1 MQWRSANARHSL
13 TYYAALMDINE
24 LALSIAENGSPENE
38 THNFRPALAHSTNC
52 FETIMRLY
60 YLHHGYDMP
69 DGQMSHNL
77 VVLAYKGLSQ
87 RNMSS
92 HLLGVVNT
100 EAVSEAEATSTLI
113 LAQRGLYDQAK
124 NYFLPWALFQIVEG
138 EMSPEDR
145 NALQNCIT
153 IHRETSE
160 TLQAREKYMSSN
172 YPVGLAT
179 LSESPESRRL
189 GQLTNEFTELAKK
202 KAKTKAKNVFS
213 YST

>member
-1 MQWRSANARHSL
+1 M
-13 TYYAALMDINE
+13 
-24 LALSIAENGSPENE
+24 ALSVTKDDLSENV
-38 THNFRPALAHSTNC
+38 THNFGSALAHSTNC

-92 HLLGVVNT
+92 HLLGAANT
-100 EAVSEAEATSTLI
+100 DAISDAEATSTLI
-113 LAQRGLYDQAK
+113 LAQKGLYDQAK
-124 NYFLPWALFQIVEG
+124 NYFLPWALFQILEG

-153 IHRETSE
+153 IHREASE
-160 TLQAREKYMSSN
+160 TLQAREKYISSN

-179 LSESPESRRL
+179 PSESPENRRL

-202 KAKTKAKNVFS
+202 KAKTKAKNLFS
-213 YST
+213 YSN